1 MKHLRL
7 FTLLLV
13 FIFALGA
20 CNNGQ
25 PPESSEISDNASDA
39 SEISPYKNINTKEII
54 SPYSEL
60 QNNAKNPWDL
70 IIHNGYLYV
79 GGGDYDINISPKT
92 AFRYNLSAENW
103 ETCGSIPDEQIRN
116 FVIIDDE
123 LYIPGT
129 DPTGDWSYGNFY
141 KLEDDS
147 FVTYRTI
154 PNAVHCFDLAKF
166 DDKIFAAIAVKDG
179 SFPVVLSEDNGK
191 TFQRIPVITDDH
203 NYQKNERVYSL
214 FVLNDSLYAIL
225 GNNVY
230 QYTDGVFRFVC
241 SWQNKFVNGYNF
253 YSPIAA
259 RVTFK
264 NRVFFTSGYL
274 YSFENVNDLE
284 YIPFENVVVSDIIV
298 NDDILYILCFSMNK
312 NGSYTNTIKRSDDG
326 CNFETVYEFIYDCSA
341 LSFAI
346 NDNDVYIGIGE
357 TIAQNDK
364 KGLIIKAEDII

>member
-1 MKHLRL
+1 MKKLIAL
-7 FTLLLV
+7 F
-13 FIFALGA
+13 FALVCVLGLFG
-20 CNNGQ
+20 CSNQ
-25 PPESSEISDNASDA
+25 SSEPLEISDNSSNVSKHA
-39 SEISPYKNINTKEII
+39 PYENINTKEII
-54 SPYSEL
+54 SPYFEL

-92 AFRYNLSAENW
+92 AFRYDLSTENW
-103 ETCGSIPDEQIRN
+103 EPCGNIPDEQIRN

-129 DPTGDWSYGNFY
+129 DPTGDWSCGNFY
-141 KLEDDS
+141 KLEDDN
-147 FVTYRTI
+147 FVTHRTI

-179 SFPVVLSEDNGK
+179 SFPVMLSEDNGK
-191 TFQRIPVITDDH
+191 TFQHIPVIKDDH
-203 NYQKNERVYSL
+203 NYHENERVYSL
-214 FVLNDSLYAIL
+214 FVLNDSLYAIH

-230 QYTDGVFRFVC
+230 QYIDGVFRFVC
-241 SWQNKFVNGYNF
+241 SWQNKFVRGYNF

-274 YSFENVNDLE
+274 YSFENVNELE
-284 YIPFENVVVSDIIV
+284 YIPHENAVISDIII
-298 NDDILYILCFSMNK
+298 NDDSLYILCFSINE
-312 NGSYTNTIKRSDDG
+312 NGLYTNSIKRSTDG

-346 NDNDVYIGIGE
+346 NENDVYIGIGE
-357 TIAQNDK
+357 TIANNDK
-364 KGLIIKAEDII
+364 KGFILKVEDII